1 MLLQLTLILLNI
13 LKRFPLQRIFIEISK
28 MLQKEG
34 LDVKMPTYIYFPL
47 GDQQGYLNPIANAQ
61 SLAEIR
67 QVLINK

>member
-1 MLLQLTLILLNI
+1 
-13 LKRFPLQRIFIEISK
+13 